1 MSFAL
6 TLLAVLVG
14 AGLIFIISKAM
25 KNKKMDEF
33 QAIAWLV
40 GAVGIIVLGLFP
52 QIITWVAEILGVWWA
67 PAVLIFFLLVVMFF
81 IVFRHAQSISVLTT
95 QMMEASMQ
103 LTLLKKENGTL
114 KEQLANR
121 ELSSGGGGTT

>member
-14 AGLIFIISKAM
+14 GGLIFVVSKAM

-40 GAVGIIVLGLFP
+40 GAMGIIILGLFP
-52 QIITWVAEILGVWWA
+52 QIITWAADFLGVWWA

-81 IVFRHAQSISVLTT
+81 IVFRHAQSISVLNA

-103 LTLLKKENGTL
+103 LALLKEENETL
-114 KEQLANR
+114 KEKLANAK
-121 ELSSGGGGTT
+121 EALGEGGKA